1 VVGARRVVEASGVT
15 GSGVTAVKTAELAP
29 AISVVVP
36 TYMRADLLARLLARL
51 EAVSAPD
58 GGFEVI
64 VVDDG
69 STDGT
74 ADVVARSNL
83 PVRYVRQENSGP
95 ATARNRGW
103 QLATAPIVAF
113 TDDDC
118 VPDDKW
124 LVDLAAAFDASPDV
138 AAIGGDIQPLV
149 DGFRARFV
157 QAERLVGHGA
167 DERGV
172 RYLVTAN
179 AAVRT
184 DALRAVGGFDEQ
196 FPGAA
201 GEDTDLGFR
210 LRAAGHRLAVTGSA
224 RTLHDHRIGWRALF
238 RTYRKHGRARA
249 LLAQL
254 HPDAGIGASTRSM
267 ATPRYWV
274 NRYRYYRRSVGRT
287 EAIAFVGLRMV
298 GLACYA
304 RGAFGR
310 GSGR

>member
-1 VVGARRVVEASGVT
+1 VRTV
-15 GSGVTAVKTAELAP
+15 ELAP

-51 EAVSAPD
+51 EQLTPPR

-69 STDGT
+69 STDDT
-74 ADVVARSNL
+74 ADVVARSEL

-118 VPDDKW
+118 VPDADW
-124 LVDLAAAFDASPDV
+124 LVDLVAAFDTSPDV

-149 DGFRARFV
+149 DGFRSRFV

-179 AAVRT
+179 AAIRT
-184 DALRAVGGFDEQ
+184 DALRAVGGFDER

-210 LRAAGHRLAVTGSA
+210 LRAAGHRLAVTDRG
-224 RTLHDHRIGWRALF
+224 RIRHDHRIGWRALF

-249 LLAQL
+249 LLARL
-254 HPDAGIGASTRSM
+254 HPEAGIGASTRTM
-267 ATPRYWV
+267 VTPRYWV
-274 NRYRYYRRSVGRT
+274 GRYRYYRRSVGPA
-287 EAIAFVGLRMV
+287 EAVAFVALRMI

-304 RGAFGR
+304 RGALSRGR
-310 GSGR
+310 